1 MIVKYFDLKKSIKK
15 KINFYLLYG
24 SNTGLIEEV
33 INNTLKPNFSKNIYN
48 YDEKEIFLNENEFKE
63 NILNRSF
70 FDEDKLIIINRVTDK
85 ILNIVEEIIGKR
97 IDDIKIVL
105 KSDVLDKKSKLR
117 NYFEKTN
124 DAIVVPFYEDNYQSL
139 MIIAQN
145 FLKEKKINI
154 SSQNIN
160 LIIERSKGNRI
171 NLKNELEKLFNYAL
185 NKNTINIEEILKL
198 TNLAENYSVSELID
212 QCLAGNTKKTVKILN
227 ENNPSEEE
235 NILIIKSFLFKLK
248 RLKKLKENLEKN
260 KNTDTTISLYK
271 PPIFWKD
278 KEIVKQQLKIWS
290 LKKLNLQI
298 EKINELE
305 KLIKKNSHISN
316 LVINNFIFESLNYSN
331 N

>member
-1 MIVKYFDLKKSIKK
+1 MIVKYFDLKKIIKK